1 MLPLAG
7 VDPALALQLAEP
19 AAASTAAPRA
29 AEGREA
35 ARQFEAFL
43 AQMMIREMRRTV
55 PEGIFSG
62 GALEVFSDLFDQ
74 ELATRIAEG
83 RGLGLADALSDHLG
97 GAADA
102 DPRPRPRPAASRRG
116 VLPVLGRLSSRFG
129 HRADPFDGDHRMHRG
144 VDIAAPAGTPIR
156 AAEGG
161 TVTLAAERSGYGRVV
176 VVDHGDGSS
185 ALYAH
190 CQDLHVSPGQAV
202 RAGQPIATVGSTGRS
217 TGPHL
222 HFELRSGG
230 EVVDPVGA
238 YGWRP

>member
-1 MLPLAG
+1 MLPLPG

-19 AAASTAAPRA
+19 AAAPRA
-29 AEGREA
+29 TEGREA

-43 AQMMIREMRRTV
+43 SQMMIREMRKTV

-62 GALEVFSDLFDQ
+62 GAMDVFSDLFDQ

-83 RGLGLADALSDHLG
+83 RGLGLADALSEHLG
-97 GAADA
+97 GAAEA
-102 DPRPRPRPAASRRG
+102 VAPPRPRPAAERRG

-129 HRADPFDGDHRMHRG
+129 RRSDPFDGDHRMHRG

-156 AAEGG
+156 AAEAG
-161 TVTLAAERSGYGRVV
+161 TVTLATERAGYGRLV

-190 CQDLHVSPGQAV
+190 CQDLHVRPGQPV

-222 HFELRSGG
+222 HFELRAGG
-230 EVVDPVGA
+230 ESVDPLGA